1 MHAFALPHCYIYGGY
16 IVVANHILIDI
27 VSLIRCGGAGSAA
40 AGARTAKTCA
50 LRHQLYQACKVDSLD
65 MMVTSVEEENIT
77 ADERK
82 MIPIKSVGRSENHG
96 VPVLLGGLNDLPKF
110 GGAPSAPPG

>member
-1 MHAFALPHCYIYGGY
+1 
-16 IVVANHILIDI
+16 
-27 VSLIRCGGAGSAA
+27 
-40 AGARTAKTCA
+40 
-50 LRHQLYQACKVDSLD
+50 

>member
-16 IVVANHILIDI
+16 IVVVANHILIDI
-27 VSLIRCGGAGSAA
+27 VSLIRCGGAGHAA
-40 AGARTAKTCA
+40 AGAGTAKTCA

-65 MMVTSVEEENIT
+65 MMVTAVEEENIT

-82 MIPIKSVGRSENHG
+82 MIPSTDYGHTKAKSLILCGQNSIPN
-96 VPVLLGGLNDLPKF
+96 PK
-110 GGAPSAPPG
+110 